1 METIPRPRD
10 SQEARR
16 RVDWKALTAGAVLAA
31 VAVLAYSGTFS
42 VPLLL
47 DDASTIVSN
56 PSIQHFNTAFSPPL
70 DVSDTGR
77 PFLNFT
83 FAINYALSG
92 DHVWSYHVL
101 NLVVHILA
109 SFTIFGIVKRT
120 LAKPVLCKRF
130 GEDGLVLSLLIA
142 GIWTLHPLQTESV
155 TYISQRAES
164 LMGLFYLLTLYFFT
178 RGEESNTPVRWYALS
193 VVACLLGAL
202 TKEIIAT
209 VPLMVLLYDR
219 TFCSGSFRNTWRLHW
234 QYYLGLAAS
243 WLVLAWLLMGV
254 GKRGVGFDY
263 DVGWWDY
270 ALTSCR
276 SVMLYLKLAVWPY
289 PLILDYGTDTIR
301 HPTEIASI
309 APVLVT
315 LLGFAVISL
324 RRWPAFGFASA
335 WFFVILAPTSSFI
348 PIALQPIAEH
358 RMYLPLAAVVSVA
371 VLGLYRCIGR
381 RSLILFAAITFVFSW
396 LSFER
401 NKDYGNARAIWS
413 DTIAK
418 RPNNERAHDNLG
430 IELQKEPG
438 RIDDAIA
445 QYEEAL
451 RLKPDYVEAHNNLGC
466 VLETV
471 PGRLNDAIAHYKEA
485 LRLMPDYA
493 AAHYNLGNA
502 LDSLGRTS
510 EAIVQYKE
518 ALRLRPDLV
527 AAHCNLGMSLSSLGH
542 AQEAIAEYREALR
555 LKPDD
560 AIILYDLAFELLR
573 IPGGTDEAI
582 VHLREVVRL
591 QPDNA
596 AAREALARIGVFMR

>member
-1 METIPRPRD
+1 
-10 SQEARR
+10 
-16 RVDWKALTAGAVLAA
+16 
-31 VAVLAYSGTFS
+31 
-42 VPLLL
+42 
-47 DDASTIVSN
+47 
-56 PSIQHFNTAFSPPL
+56 
-70 DVSDTGR
+70 
-77 PFLNFT
+77 
-83 FAINYALSG
+83 
-92 DHVWSYHVL
+92 
-101 NLVVHILA
+101 
-109 SFTIFGIVKRT
+109 
-120 LAKPVLCKRF
+120 
-130 GEDGLVLSLLIA
+130 
-142 GIWTLHPLQTESV
+142 
-155 TYISQRAES
+155 
-164 LMGLFYLLTLYFFT
+164 
-178 RGEESNTPVRWYALS
+178 
-193 VVACLLGAL
+193 
-202 TKEIIAT
+202 
-209 VPLMVLLYDR
+209 
-219 TFCSGSFRNTWRLHW
+219 
-234 QYYLGLAAS
+234 
-243 WLVLAWLLMGV
+243 
-254 GKRGVGFDY
+254 
-263 DVGWWDY
+263 
-270 ALTSCR
+270 
-276 SVMLYLKLAVWPY
+276 
-289 PLILDYGTDTIR
+289 
-301 HPTEIASI
+301 
-309 APVLVT
+309 VT